1 MRTCTSTGHGRALT
15 PVNACLGGA
24 GEDVATLEQTL
35 REELVA
41 VQVRCERIS
50 WSVGGDSG
58 RDTSGMPL
66 RAELAALT
74 REVEDSRAEAE
85 CIREAAAREV
95 EDRRAEADVRRPCTA
110 Y

>member
-1 MRTCTSTGHGRALT
+1 
-15 PVNACLGGA
+15 
-24 GEDVATLEQTL
+24 
-35 REELVA
+35 
-41 VQVRCERIS
+41 
-50 WSVGGDSG
+50 
-58 RDTSGMPL
+58 MPL